1 MVNTIEKSWFDMV
14 NIDTLENGLFS
25 MIDTI
30 EKLGL
35 TRLIYWGRLECAPV
49 GLGGNRVKR

>member
-1 MVNTIEKSWFDMV
+1 MVNRIEKSWFDMV